1 MATPAFHV
9 ACAYVGS
16 PTGKSKD
23 RALITPPVW
32 SEHALAASTT
42 STNAVPAGIDE
53 KGDPVFQMVA
63 AADSYVSIGPSPNAG
78 QSPRLLLKA
87 NEVTTVYCKPGD
99 KVAWVAA

>member
-1 MATPAFHV
+1 MATPAFFV

-16 PTGKSKD
+16 PTGKAKD
-23 RALITPPVW
+23 RSLISAPVW
-32 SEHALAASTT
+32 SESALAASTT
-42 STNAVPAGIDE
+42 SANAAPSGIDE
-53 KGDPVFQMVA
+53 RGDPVFQMVA
-63 AADSYVSIGPSPNAG
+63 TVDTYVAIGPTPNAG